1 VTFALPALALT
12 ACALAA
18 SVCLP
23 AIAWQGQQDAA
34 TARVIRVGPGGDVAS
49 VGAAAR
55 LARSGDVVEI
65 AAGEYVD
72 DVAVWPQDHL
82 VVRAVGGRARL
93 ASHGMTA
100 QDKAI
105 FVVQGDDVTIEG
117 LDFAGAHVQDRNGAG
132 IRHEGGRLTVID
144 CLFEDNEMGLLAG
157 NDPRAE
163 VTIER
168 SEFRHNRVAGE
179 YRAGDRIGHQIY
191 IGMVGRFTLEGS
203 YVHGGAFGHLVK
215 SRARESHI
223 VANRLT
229 DEAGGR
235 ASYELEFPNGGRAY
249 VLGNLIGQSATTE
262 NGDIVS
268 FGAEGYR
275 WDSNELYLVN
285 NTLVDDLASGGR
297 VLHVHPGAGRVDVLD
312 NVVFGNRLEHPGAPG
327 RFAANYAALW
337 RDAAAPG
344 RYDYRLRR
352 GSHLVGR
359 AQAPGSAHEVPLH
372 PQREYV
378 HPRAS
383 RMVTARTY
391 SPGAFQGL
399 AP

>member
-1 VTFALPALALT
+1 VTATVKACALT

-23 AIAWQGQQDAA
+23 ALAWQADTVAGS
-34 TARVIRVGPGGDVAS
+34 RVVRVGPGGEVAS

-93 ASHGMTA
+93 VSHGATA

-117 LDFAGAHVQDRNGAG
+117 LDFAGAHVPDRNGAG
-132 IRHEGGRLTVID
+132 IRHEGGRLTVLD

-157 NDPRAE
+157 NDARAE

-168 SEFRHNRVAGE
+168 SEFRRNRVAGE

-191 IGMVGRFTLEGS
+191 IGAIARFTLEGS
-203 YVHGGAFGHLVK
+203 YVHGGTVGHLVK
-215 SRARESHI
+215 SRARESYI
-223 VANRLT
+223 IANRLT
-229 DEAGGR
+229 DEKGGH
-235 ASYELEFPNGGRAY
+235 ASYELEFPNGGRAF

-275 WDSNELYLVN
+275 WQDNELYLVN
-285 NTLVDDLASGGR
+285 NTFVDGLPGSGR
-297 VLHVHPGAGRVDVLD
+297 VLHVYDGAQRVDVLD
-312 NVVFGNRLEHPGAPG
+312 NIVFGNELQPPGGLG
-327 RFAANYAALW
+327 RFAANFAGGR
-337 RDAAAPG
+337 RDVADPA

-352 GSHLVGR
+352 GSYLVGR
-359 AQAPGSAHEVPLH
+359 GEPPGIVHGTALRPDV
-372 PQREYV
+372 EYV

-383 RMVTARTY
+383 RTVTTTRY
-391 SPGAFQGL
+391 SPGAFQEV

>member
-1 VTFALPALALT
+1 MHAFAGRLAATLAWLPLLLGWQAQALAQAHT
-12 ACALAA
+12 
-18 SVCLP
+18 V
-23 AIAWQGQQDAA
+23 
-34 TARVIRVGPGGDVAS
+34 RVGPNGEAS
-49 VGAAAR
+49 TIAAAAR
-55 LARSGDVVEI
+55 LAQSGDVVEI

-93 ASHGMTA
+93 VSRRVTA

-117 LDFAGAHVQDRNGAG
+117 LDFAGAHVADRNGAG

-157 NDPRAE
+157 NDPRSE

-168 SEFRHNRVAGE
+168 SEFHGNRVASD
-179 YRAGDRIGHQIY
+179 YRPGDRIGHQVYVGTI
-191 IGMVGRFTLEGS
+191 GRFTLVAS

-215 SRARESHI
+215 SRARESFV

-262 NGDIVS
+262 NADIVS

-275 WDSNELYLVN
+275 WEHNELYLVN
-285 NTLVDDLASGGR
+285 TTLNDALPGGGR
-297 VLHVHPGAGRVDVLD
+297 VLRVHDGAQRVDALD
-312 NVVFGNRLEHPGAPG
+312 NLVYGNRLEAPAAPG
-327 RFAANYAALW
+327 RFFANYTALP
-337 RDAAAPG
+337 RDFAQPE

-352 GSHLVGR
+352 GSRLVGR
-359 AQAPGSAHEVPLH
+359 GRPPGSANGVSLRPD
-372 PQREYV
+372 REYA

-383 RMVTARTY
+383 RVVVARTY
-391 SPGAFQGL
+391 SPGAFQEP